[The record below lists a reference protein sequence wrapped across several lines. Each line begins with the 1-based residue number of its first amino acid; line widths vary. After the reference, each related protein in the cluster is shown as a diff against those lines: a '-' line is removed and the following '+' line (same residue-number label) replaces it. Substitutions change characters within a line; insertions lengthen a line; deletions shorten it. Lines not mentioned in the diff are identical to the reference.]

1 MQPKSNFDFLKE
13 TKFLNSL
20 ACQDMYECAICVENL
35 YKNNKEYCALK
46 ARLFLDNF
54 IHYVVK
60 LKNLEFPQKP
70 LSIGSYYTEPNAG
83 VFHSVFGNELTDCII
98 SINRASKPYL
108 HTDIPREDG
117 LFKDIV
123 KIKSSV
129 DFSKTKVTNLGS
141 LKSIIGDAL
150 FNHSSVVNLGDL
162 KMITGNAEFQNA
174 QFTTLNNLEYI
185 GGNAN
190 FSYSNIKDLGK
201 LKTIQS
207 SADFINSDITSL
219 NKPEYIL
226 H

>member
-123 KIKSSV
+123 KNIHTLLVWLIKELDPSVNNTTKYNKSLLPDNPYLSKDILFASARDTSS
-129 DFSKTKVTNLGS
+129 DRT
-141 LKSIIGDAL
+141 
-150 FNHSSVVNLGDL
+150 
-162 KMITGNAEFQNA
+162 
-174 QFTTLNNLEYI
+174 
-185 GGNAN
+185 
-190 FSYSNIKDLGK
+190 IKAFFPNCNTELLYQVEKKGWQ
-201 LKTIQS
+201 LYPQG
-207 SADFINSDITSL
+207 
-219 NKPEYIL
+219 YQYR
-226 H
+226 